1 MRLSVIC
8 GLAGVAFG
16 LAMTP
21 SAGAEDYKAPRNGF
35 GQPDFGGSWTNTTLT
50 PQARPALYGARRAQ
64 TPEEVKLL
72 EGANAAKD
80 AASAAPVST
89 ASAANAGAGGASD
102 NVGAY
107 DRAWIDQ
114 GAKVMRVN
122 GEPRTSLITTAD
134 GQPPPHRG
142 EAAQPLPSGAG
153 SLEAG
158 RQAVKQAADFDQF
171 AAQGNVAIGKMGSF
185 DNPESRGVGE
195 RCIIGFGRNAG
206 PPMFPNGWY
215 NNNYLIVQGKDE
227 VGIVVEMNHD
237 LRHVRLVSG
246 TLAASHRTDD
256 VRPWFGDSVGRYE
269 GDTLVVETDHF
280 PQAQAYSGVW
290 KDLKVTERFT
300 RVAKDRVLYRFTVE
314 APSMWD
320 KPWGGEYEFHPLKGQ
335 LYEYACH
342 EGNHALVGILS
353 GARAEER
360 AAAQAKTAPAGGGGK

>member
-1 MRLSVIC
+1 MRLRTAIFATVALAMAPVAMG
-8 GLAGVAFG
+8 GLAVAG
-16 LAMTP
+16 P
-21 SAGAEDYKAPRNGF
+21 YKAPVNGY
-35 GQPDFGGSWTNTTLT
+35 GQPDLGGTWSNATLT
-50 PQARPALYGARRAQ
+50 PQARPALYGTRKAQ
-64 TPEEVKLL
+64 TPEEVRLL
-72 EGANAAKD
+72 EGAVAAKD
-80 AASAAPVST
+80 AASKVKVDTSATAA
-89 ASAANAGAGGASD
+89 ASD

-114 GAKVMRVN
+114 GSGVMRVG

-142 EAAQPLPSGAG
+142 EPAHALPANAG

-158 RQAVKQAADFDQF
+158 REAVKQTAAFDQF
-171 AAQGNVAIGKMGSF
+171 AAQGTASIGRMGSF
-185 DNPESRGVGE
+185 DNPENRGVGE

-215 NNNYLIVQGKDE
+215 NNNYLFVQGKDE

-237 LRHVRLVSG
+237 VRHIRLNG
-246 TLAASHRTDD
+246 THRTDD
-256 VRPWFGDSVGRYE
+256 IRPWFGDSIGRYE

-280 PQAQAYSGVW
+280 PQPQAYYGAW

-300 RVAKDRVLYRFTVE
+300 RVGPDRMLYRFSVE
-314 APSMWD
+314 APSVWA

-335 LYEYACH
+335 VFEYACH
-342 EGNHALVGILS
+342 EGNYALPGILS

-360 AAAQAKTAPAGGGGK
+360 QAAAPRKTPTGGR

>member
-1 MRLSVIC
+1 MRRATIFGVA
-8 GLAGVAFG
+8 GLAFG
-16 LAMTP
+16 LAMAGT
-21 SAGAEDYKAPRNGF
+21 AGAEDYKAPRNGF

-89 ASAANAGAGGASD
+89 ASAGGASD

-142 EAAQPLPSGAG
+142 EAAKPLPASAG

-158 RQAVKQAADFDQF
+158 RQAVKQAAEFDQF

-237 LRHVRLVSG
+237 VRHIRLVSG
-246 TLAASHRTDD
+246 PFAGAHRTDD

-300 RVAKDRVLYRFTVE
+300 RVGKDRLHYRFTVE
-314 APSMWD
+314 APSVWD
-320 KPWGGEYEFHPLKGQ
+320 KPWGGEYEFSPLKGQ

-342 EGNHALVGILS
+342 EGNHALPGILS

-360 AAAQAKTAPAGGGGK
+360 AAAEAKAPPAGGR